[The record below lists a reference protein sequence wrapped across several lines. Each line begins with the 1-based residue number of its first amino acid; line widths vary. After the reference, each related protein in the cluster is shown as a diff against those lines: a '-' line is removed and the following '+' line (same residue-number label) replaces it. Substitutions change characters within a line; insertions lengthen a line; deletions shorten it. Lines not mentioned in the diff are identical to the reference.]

1 MSEKSYHGDCAI
13 CKNYKE
19 FEMPSDIMEASKKGK
34 LALFCG
40 AGISTENK
48 NVLPESFYMTIQ
60 NELDNTDTSMSFSET
75 MQKYCDL
82 PNGRRKLM
90 KKIRERFQYI
100 HSFPEL
106 EERATMFHREL

>member
-1 MSEKSYHGDCAI
+1 MSEKSYHSDCAI

-75 MQKYCDL
+75 MQKFA
-82 PNGRRKLM
+82 KWQ
-90 KKIRERFQYI
+90 KKAN
-100 HSFPEL
+100 
-106 EERATMFHREL
+106 EENKRAVSIYTFIS